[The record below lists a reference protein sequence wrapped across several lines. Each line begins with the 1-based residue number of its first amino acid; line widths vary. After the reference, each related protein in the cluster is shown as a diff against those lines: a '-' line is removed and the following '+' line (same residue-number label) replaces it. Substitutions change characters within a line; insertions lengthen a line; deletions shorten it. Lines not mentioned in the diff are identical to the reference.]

1 MDTVVGVKVKQV
13 TTQDI
18 RGMKLH
24 IEAGWMG
31 LDACT
36 SQAWVH

>member
-1 MDTVVGVKVKQV
+1 MDIVVGVKVKHV

-24 IEAGWMG
+24 IEAGMQNMDG
-31 LDACT
+31 T
-36 SQAWVH
+36 